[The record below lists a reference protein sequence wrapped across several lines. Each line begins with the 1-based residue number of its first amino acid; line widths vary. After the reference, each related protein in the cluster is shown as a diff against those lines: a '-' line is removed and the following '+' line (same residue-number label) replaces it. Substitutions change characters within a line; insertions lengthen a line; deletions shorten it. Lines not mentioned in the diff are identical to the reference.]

1 MGPMIL
7 IRNLVKKFGTIV
19 AVNNLSMEVNRGEI
33 YALLGPNGA
42 GKTTTVRMIMGLLKP
57 TSGEIFVDNID
68 VIKHPNEVRKVVGY
82 MPQFF
87 SLYSDLTVLENLD
100 FYGRI
105 YGLQREVRLR
115 RIRELLE
122 IVELTEYRDTLAGNL
137 SGGLKRRLGL
147 AATLIHN
154 PKLIILDEPT
164 AGVDPPLRRAFWRLF
179 LELRNMGKTILVTTH
194 YMDEAENAD
203 RIGLIS
209 QGRLKAVG
217 SPKEIKRMVYGGDLM
232 RLIINWHGSN
242 FNETINLRDII
253 TNNINNND
261 NKIINVLEIKR
272 LNNSKIE
279 LTLIVKDFGSALPA
293 ITSILEN
300 LGASI
305 VLAEPVPITLED
317 AFIALTVGEMPCLR
331 N

>member
-1 MGPMIL
+1 MDRMII
-7 IRNLVKKFGTIV
+7 IRNLVKRFGTIV
-19 AVNNLSMEVNRGEI
+19 AVNNLNMDVYCGEI

-57 TSGEIFVDNID
+57 TSGTIIVDNVD
-68 VIKHPNEVRKVVGY
+68 VVKNPGLVKKKVGY

-87 SLYSDLTVLENLD
+87 SLYSDLTVFENLD

-105 YGLQREVRLR
+105 YGLPREIRMK
-115 RIRELLE
+115 RIRELMKIAE
-122 IVELTEYRDTLAGNL
+122 ITEYKDVLAGNL

-147 AATLIHN
+147 AATLIHD

-164 AGVDPPLRRAFWRLF
+164 AGIDPPLRRTFWKLF
-179 LELRNMGKTILVTTH
+179 LRLRDEEKTILVTTH

-217 SPKEIKRMVYGGDLM
+217 TPREIKKMVYGGHLM
-232 RLIINWHGSN
+232 RLILAGKNIDIN
-242 FNETINLRDII
+242 TINNIDHRAII
-253 TNNINNND
+253 D
-261 NKIINVLEIKR
+261 VLKVKN
-272 LNNSKIE
+272 LGDSKTEVI
-279 LTLIVKDFGSALPA
+279 LVVKDFGSTLP
-293 ITSILEN
+293 IISSELQKHGVN
-300 LGASI
+300 I

-317 AFIALTVGEMPCLR
+317 AFIALTTGEMPCLK

>member
-1 MGPMIL
+1 MII
-7 IRNLVKKFGTIV
+7 IRDLVKKFGTIV
-19 AVNNLSMEVNRGEI
+19 AVNNLNMDVHRGEI

-57 TSGEIFVDNID
+57 TSGKIIVDSID
-68 VIKHPNEVRKVVGY
+68 VIKQPNIVKRRVGY

-105 YGLQREVRLR
+105 YGLQREVRLK
-115 RIRELLE
+115 RIKELLE
-122 IVELTEYRDTLAGNL
+122 VVELTRYKDILAGNL

-147 AATLIHN
+147 AATLIHD

-164 AGVDPPLRRAFWRLF
+164 AGVDPPLRRAFWKLF
-179 LELRNMGKTILVTTH
+179 LKLRNDGKTILVTTH

-217 SPKEIKRMVYGGDLM
+217 SPREIKRMVYGGDLM
-232 RLIINWHGSN
+232 RLIVNWNHSQ
-242 FNETINLRDII
+242 FKI
-253 TNNINNND
+253 NNINNND
-261 NKIINVLEIKR
+261 KIINILRIKE
-272 LNNSKIE
+272 LSDSKTE
-279 LTLIVKDFGSALPA
+279 LILVVKDFGSTLP
-293 ITSILEN
+293 IISSILQKH
-300 LGASI
+300 GASI
-305 VLAEPVPITLED
+305 ILAEPLPITLED
-317 AFIALTVGEMPCLR
+317 AFIALTTGEMPCLR